1 MQNSRFKIHNSRFA
15 IHNSQFFELKMSF
28 RARLSHKTCRSK
40 GIILYFEFSSSAG
53 GGSPKGD
60 PPMTR
65 FLEKRGYSANIL
77 KTVKPAHMAIRTFGG
92 WGGRRRRAP
101 EGVSKSEILPIIL
114 NYALAISM
122 KSTHAVA
129 PAIFSR
135 AAHATA
141 CAYPL
146 NPFLQPP
153 PMMKKVSNE
162 NSRPQRHI
170 FES

>member
-15 IHNSQFFELKMSF
+15 IHNSQFFKPKMSF
-28 RARLSHKTCRSK
+28 SCSVIVQNLLKQRV
-40 GIILYFEFSSSAG
+40 ILHFEFSSSAG

-65 FLEKRGYSANIL
+65 FLEKRGHSANKP
-77 KTVKPAHMAIRTFGG
+77 KTAKPAHMATRTFGG

-101 EGVSKSEILPIIL
+101 EVVSKSEILPIIL
-114 NYALAISM
+114 NYALAIST
-122 KSTHAVA
+122 KSAHAVA
-129 PAIFSR
+129 PATFSR
-135 AAHATA
+135 AAPRHRVRLPSQPVPA
-141 CAYPL
+141 
-146 NPFLQPP
+146 PP